1 MLSLSVPFKVLK
13 MRERERERAKE
24 FPDLNQVG
32 FGKIAHF
39 CICFGPSEVHK
50 KKKS

>member
-13 MRERERERAKE
+13 MRERERAKE